1 MADPVHTRSVQD
13 LVGDYRQYLV
23 QEPAGSTQCNISGC
37 KNDNTHKSTTHN
49 IFISP
54 RVFSRICPVFP
65 HSLFSGLVHFPSTIR
80 KKRKRLQSGLQWRLW
95 FFPAFFTPFLTRN
108 VRASL
113 TKAPQISLWYLK
125 DSTGLSTV
133 KKDSAFFS
141 VRVMDKSYDE
151 ALTARDS
158 LFGDPVDPVLIENAH
173 AHYRTG
179 CQDRFERFKGSRFSG
194 SGICQCPVRLRC
206 WTHIYSD
213 NIDRCVSGDKQ
224 GVFPVCLQVIV
235 QRDLE
240 AGWTV
245 CENSQKK
252 EKRNGERQYV
262 NISAIPGN
270 CPHLRLLSPPDWIIC

>member
-1 MADPVHTRSVQD
+1 MLSGTTAQSCEGCVPDFKLYNFVITETELMADPVHTRSVQD

-125 DSTGLSTV
+125 DNTGLSTV
-133 KKDSAFFS
+133 KKGF
-141 VRVMDKSYDE
+141 
-151 ALTARDS
+151 S
-158 LFGDPVDPVLIENAH
+158 LFFRPRYG
-173 AHYRTG
+173 
-179 CQDRFERFKGSRFSG
+179 
-194 SGICQCPVRLRC
+194 
-206 WTHIYSD
+206 
-213 NIDRCVSGDKQ
+213 
-224 GVFPVCLQVIV
+224 
-235 QRDLE
+235 
-240 AGWTV
+240 
-245 CENSQKK
+245 
-252 EKRNGERQYV
+252 
-262 NISAIPGN
+262 
-270 CPHLRLLSPPDWIIC
+270 